1 MITFSLLKNPS
12 PDQIERIIALYRQAG
27 WWKSSSDNPEL
38 VRRIIQGSHCF
49 MVVSTPEDGIIG
61 MGRAISDG
69 ASDAYIQDV
78 MVNKSFQGRKIG
90 SGIIQKLV
98 EQLRSDG
105 LKWIGLI
112 AENNSQPFYENL
124 GFTKMKNATPM
135 LNLLP

>member
-12 PDQIERIIALYRQAG
+12 PDQIERIISLYRQAG
-27 WWKSSSDNPEL
+27 WWKNSSDNPEL
-38 VRRIIQGSHCF
+38 VSRIIQGSHCF
-49 MVVSTPEDGIIG
+49 MVVTTQEDGIIG

-78 MVNKSFQGRKIG
+78 MVDKSFQGRKIG

-98 EQLRSDG
+98 EQLQTDG

-112 AENNSQPFYENL
+112 AENNSQLFYENL

>member
-1 MITFSLLKNPS
+1 MITFSLLKDPS

-27 WWKSSSDNPEL
+27 WWKNSSDNPEL
-38 VRRIIQGSHCF
+38 VSRIIHGSHCF
-49 MVVSTPEDGIIG
+49 MVVSTTEDGIIG
-61 MGRAISDG
+61 MGRAIRDG

-78 MVNKSFQGRKIG
+78 TVDKSFQGRKIG
-90 SGIIQKLV
+90 SGIIRKLV
-98 EQLRSDG
+98 EQLQTDG

-124 GFTKMKNATPM
+124 GFTKMKNAIPM